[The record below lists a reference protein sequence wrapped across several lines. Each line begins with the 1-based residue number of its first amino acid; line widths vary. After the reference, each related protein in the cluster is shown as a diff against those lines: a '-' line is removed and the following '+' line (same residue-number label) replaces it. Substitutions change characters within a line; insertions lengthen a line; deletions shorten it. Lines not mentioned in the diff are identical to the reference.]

1 MYVKLAPHFPASI
14 PARVDARECGINLLH
29 CHPLLVSKVAFVG
42 AKPNTGNKLALDCTT
57 QQEAGEGS
65 EVAQKKKKDTAE
77 GPVCPVQ
84 GVMAGAGGLLDVPLH
99 HDEEE
104 RFGPLQN

>member
-1 MYVKLAPHFPASI
+1 M
-14 PARVDARECGINLLH
+14 
-29 CHPLLVSKVAFVG
+29 SKVAFVG

-65 EVAQKKKKDTAE
+65 EVAQKKKDTTE

-104 RFGPLQN
+104 RLVLCKIGIYPPRLFCANPGLPEATLPPRIREPARLW